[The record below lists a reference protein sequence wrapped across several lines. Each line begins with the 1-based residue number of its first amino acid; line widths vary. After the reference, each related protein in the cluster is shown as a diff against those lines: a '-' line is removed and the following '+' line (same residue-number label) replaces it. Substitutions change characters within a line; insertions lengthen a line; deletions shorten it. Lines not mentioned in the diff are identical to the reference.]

1 MSILTMKPLKKWL
14 TILMLALVIPTYAVA
29 QDTYRM
35 IGAAQF
41 ERGSDFHR
49 LSFPVNPVMAGSL
62 TFDSNTFVY
71 HETGNSCSVKVDKRV
86 SFYVD
91 PIISRS
97 FGSFDNFN
105 SFLSRKFHAKA
116 STFTDTFVLSAADA
130 PLCEGL
136 RYATIYKS
144 PDEIVLLDGSWAYLF
159 ERQTHAPVNAEESFD
174 CKKAATNVEH
184 LICNNPELAKLDA
197 TVSRGYVG
205 MLLTDSK
212 EISYEDPVRNG
223 QLDWLRN
230 VRNKCENPACL
241 FAAYSSRI
249 RFIKSR
255 ISSAYP
261 SYPAQEPDQDG
272 D

>member
-1 MSILTMKPLKKWL
+1 MSILIIKKFRRRL
-14 TILMLALVIPTYAVA
+14 VILILALLPPTYAA
-29 QDTYRM
+29 ANDIYRM
-35 IGAAQF
+35 MGAAQF
-41 ERGSDFHR
+41 EPGNDFHR
-49 LSFPVNPVMAGSL
+49 LSFPVNPVMAGYI
-62 TFDSNTFVY
+62 TFDGNTFVY
-71 HETGNSCSVKVDKRV
+71 RETGNSCSVKVDKRM

-91 PIISRS
+91 PVISHS
-97 FGSFDNFN
+97 FGSVEDFN

-116 STFTDTFVLSAADA
+116 STFTDSFILGATEV

-136 RYATIYKS
+136 RYATIYKA
-144 PDEIVLLDGSWAYLF
+144 PDEIVLLDRSWAYLF

-184 LICNNPELAKLDA
+184 LICNDPELAKLDA

-212 EISYEDPVRNG
+212 EISYEDPVRSG

-230 VRNKCENPACL
+230 VRNKCETRACL
-241 FAAYSSRI
+241 FNAYNSRI
-249 RFIKSR
+249 RYIKSR

>member
-1 MSILTMKPLKKWL
+1 MSNYTMKLFKQWL
-14 TILMLALVIPTYAVA
+14 TILISALLLPTYAA
-29 QDTYRM
+29 ANDLYRM
-35 IGAAQF
+35 MGAAQF
-41 ERGSDFHR
+41 EAGNDFHR
-49 LSFPVNPVMAGSL
+49 FSLPVNPVMAGSL
-62 TFDSNTFVY
+62 AFDSNTFVY
-71 HETGNSCSVKVDKRV
+71 HETGNSCSVKVDKRIR
-86 SFYVD
+86 FYVD
-91 PIISRS
+91 PVISHS
-97 FGSFDNFN
+97 FGSVESFN
-105 SFLSRKFHAKA
+105 SFLNRKFHAKGSA
-116 STFTDTFVLSAADA
+116 FTDTFILSAADA

-184 LICNNPELAKLDA
+184 LICNNPELEKLDA

-230 VRNKCENPACL
+230 VRNKCETQACL
-241 FAAYSSRI
+241 FDAYRARI
-249 RFIKSR
+249 RYIKSR

>member
-1 MSILTMKPLKKWL
+1 MKLLKHWLTML
-14 TILMLALVIPTYAVA
+14 ILAILLPTYVA
-29 QDTYRM
+29 AHDLYRM
-35 IGAAQF
+35 TGAARF
-41 ERGSDFHR
+41 EPENDFHR

-71 HETGNSCSVKVDKRV
+71 HETGNSCSVKIGKRI

-91 PIISRS
+91 PVISHS
-97 FGSFDNFN
+97 FGSVESFN
-105 SFLSRKFHAKA
+105 SFLSRKFHTKA
-116 STFTDTFVLSAADA
+116 TTFTDTFILSAADV

-159 ERQTHAPVNAEESFD
+159 ERQTHAPVNAEDSFD

-184 LICNNPELAKLDA
+184 LICDSPELEKLDA

-212 EISYEDPVRNG
+212 EISYDDPVRNG

-230 VRNKCENPACL
+230 VRNKCETQACL
-241 FAAYSSRI
+241 FDAYRSRI

-261 SYPAQEPDQDG
+261 SYPAQEPDQGG